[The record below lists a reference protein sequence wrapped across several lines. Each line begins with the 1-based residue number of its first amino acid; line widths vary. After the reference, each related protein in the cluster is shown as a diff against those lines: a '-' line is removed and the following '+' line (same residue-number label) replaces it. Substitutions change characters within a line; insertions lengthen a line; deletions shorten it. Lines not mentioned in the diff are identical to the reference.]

1 MNTTVEVVITFDEY
15 VNELKN
21 NFLSLFPEDLYIRLL
36 IVAMAL
42 VVGYGINRI
51 LTDTPNAK

>member
-1 MNTTVEVVITFDEY
+1 MNTTVEVVISFDEY

-21 NFLSLFPEDLYIRLL
+21 NFISLFPEDLYIRLL

-42 VVGYGINRI
+42 VVGYGVNRI
-51 LTDTPNAK
+51 LTDNPKVK

>member
-51 LTDTPNAK
+51 LTDTPNIK